1 MSRIAACFAELKA
14 AGRTAL
20 VPYITS
26 GHPRPELTVPI
37 MHTLVAHGANII
49 ELGVPFSDP
58 MADGPVIQ
66 QSNDK
71 ALAMG
76 IGMSQ
81 VLAFVAEFR
90 QRDNKTPIVL
100 MGYANPIERLGTEV
114 FLVRAK
120 SAGVD
125 GLIVVDYP
133 PEESEQFARA
143 TREAGMDLIFML
155 APTSTAER
163 ISSVLALASGFVYY
177 VSLRGIT
184 GATLDRADVA
194 RRVKLLNDQTHL
206 PIGVGFGIRDGETAR
221 VVAQSADAVII
232 GSRMIQVL
240 DDGDVAQATTRA
252 GVFISE
258 IRAALDA
265 PA

>member
-1 MSRIAACFAELKA
+1 MSRIAACFAELKS
-14 AGRTAL
+14 AGRKAL

-37 MHTLVAHGANII
+37 MHAMVANGANMI

-66 QSNDK
+66 RSNEK

-76 IGMSQ
+76 ISMRR
-81 VLAFVAEFR
+81 VLEFVSEFR
-90 QRDNKTPIVL
+90 ESDDKTPIVL
-100 MGYANPIERLGTEV
+100 MGYANPIERMGTMV
-114 FLVRAK
+114 FLDRAR

-133 PEESEQFARA
+133 PEESGQFAAAARD
-143 TREAGMDLIFML
+143 AGIDLIFML
-155 APTSTAER
+155 APTSTAGR

-177 VSLRGIT
+177 VSLRGTT
-184 GATLDRADVA
+184 GGTLVPADVVH
-194 RRVKLLNDQTHL
+194 RVKLLKAQTSL
-206 PIGVGFGIRDGETAR
+206 PIGVGFGIRDGVTARAVAETA
-221 VVAQSADAVII
+221 DAIII
-232 GSRMIQVL
+232 GARMIQVL
-240 DDGDVAQATTRA
+240 DDGEVAQATTRA

-265 PA
+265 PV